1 MKIAY
6 RLFIVLLIS
15 AFLFGCS
22 EKKSSIEGKL
32 QNGQGQPISGI
43 TVTFQQVQ
51 TSKGYEQFETKTLAD
66 GSFRIDGVMPSAEYI
81 ITPVSDNWKTKVTLK
96 ITTLAAGKILALS
109 SPIVI
114 RFNALKDG
122 TVVDTKTGLQWL
134 ILGIPNLNSSTVL
147 NAVKKI
153 DEGGFTDWRLPTKT
167 ELSEL
172 TETPPAPAA
181 PSAPLA
187 PPAPPT
193 PSAPAAQPAPAV
205 QSPAEGTSAPAVQ
218 PESALVQKTCC
229 VWVTELNSKIIEW
242 KFYVDDGNDI
252 WASSKLPPDDRVVI
266 VRNYTPAAPPTP
278 TPAAAIPAS
287 ATTAPLANLAAE
299 KKPVPEPAPPVMEK
313 KKDIPAVK
321 NKGGVMSASKKASVA
336 KKTKTTKS
344 AATKASP
351 VAAVPV
357 QQSPSAK
364 AKLPPS
370 NNTVGDSITIQ
381 FAINKSDISPEEL
394 TKLKAFYAKVRNKKG
409 TILIEGHSDYG
420 GDSNDRFKT
429 SGDRA
434 LSVKTMLYK
443 LGLDKKA
450 NVKITGLS
458 ETRPIADNTTEAGR
472 KLNRRATVTFI
483 PE

>member
-6 RLFIVLLIS
+6 RLFLVLLIS

-66 GSFRIDGVMPSAEYI
+66 GSFRIDGVMPLAQYI

-134 ILGIPNLNSSTVL
+134 ILGIPNLNSTTVL

-153 DEGGFTDWRLPTKT
+153 DAGGFTDWRLPTKT

-172 TETPPAPAA
+172 SES
-181 PSAPLA
+181 PSF
-187 PPAPPT
+187 PPT
-193 PSAPAAQPAPAV
+193 PSAPAAQPAPAT
-205 QSPAEGTSAPAVQ
+205 QPAAEGTSAPAVQ

-229 VWVTELNSKIIEW
+229 VWVTEINSKIIEW

-252 WASSKLPPDDRVVI
+252 WASSKIPPDDRVVI

-287 ATTAPLANLAAE
+287 GTTAPSANLAAE
-299 KKPVPEPAPPVMEK
+299 KKPVPEPAPPVIK

-321 NKGGVMSASKKASVA
+321 NKGGALSASKKADTA
-336 KKTKTTKS
+336 KKTKAAKS
-344 AATKASP
+344 AVTKASP
-351 VAAVPV
+351 VAAAPV

-370 NNTVGDSITIQ
+370 NNTTGDSITIE

-394 TKLKAFYAKVRNKKG
+394 TKLKAFYAKNRNKKG
-409 TILIEGHSDYG
+409 TILIEGHSDSG